1 LTVLVTGSSGFI
13 GSHLVKKLKQEHR
26 VVALIHDDVPSR
38 WLDEGYEGT
47 IKVKGDIRDQGLVR
61 RILNQYDVTEVF
73 HLAALAKV
81 KQAYKDPVNVFDINV
96 MGTVSILEAC
106 RQLEVKRTMVLIT
119 DKVYGEKVGATEE
132 DRLQSSEPYAT
143 SKACAQFVAESYRN
157 TYGMEILIPHSCN
170 AFGLDLQSN
179 RLFTNTIKD
188 CLRGVWPTIFRNDK
202 SIREYIYIDDLVE
215 ALNTL
220 MYDTGV
226 SSEPTGIYNIS
237 TGWVFNQMDIVLKI
251 LEGFPGLSPRYIDAE
266 LPRQIQEQTMRSIVW
281 DWKPSWAMDDAIDKT
296 IELFKLYEKDWN
308 WK

>member
-1 LTVLVTGSSGFI
+1 MTVLVTGSSGFI

-38 WLDEGYEGT
+38 WLDEVYEGT

-81 KQAYKDPVNVFDINV
+81 KQAYKDPVNVCDINI

-106 RQLEVKRTMVLIT
+106 RQLEVKKVAVMIT
-119 DKVYGEKVGATEE
+119 DKVYGEKMGATEE

-143 SKACAQFVAESYRN
+143 SKACAQFLAESYRN
-157 TYGMEILIPHSCN
+157 TYGMDILMPHSCN

-188 CLRGVWPTIFRNDK
+188 CLRGISPTVYKNDK
-202 SIREYIYIDDLVE
+202 SVREYIYIEDLVAVLKE
-215 ALNTL
+215 L
-220 MYDTGV
+220 MYPYK
-226 SSEPTGIYNIS
+226 SEDPILGSGIYNIS
-237 TGWVFNQMDIVLKI
+237 TGWVFNQQEIVHKI
-251 LEGFPGLSPRYIDAE
+251 LERFPKLSPRYIDAE
-266 LPRQIQEQTMRSIVW
+266 LPKQIQAQTMKSVILG
-281 DWKPSWAMDDAIDKT
+281 WKPTWTLDDAIDKT
-296 IELFKLYEKDWN
+296 IELFKLYECDW
-308 WK
+308 K

>member
-1 LTVLVTGSSGFI
+1 MTVFVTGSSGFI
-13 GSHLVKKLKQEHR
+13 ASHLVKKLKQEHR

-38 WLDEGYEGT
+38 WLDEVYEGT

-81 KQAYKDPVNVFDINV
+81 KQAYKDPVNVCDINI
-96 MGTVSILEAC
+96 MGTVNILEAC

-143 SKACAQFVAESYRN
+143 SKACAQFLAESYRN
-157 TYGMEILIPHSCN
+157 TYGMDILIPHSCN

-188 CLRGVWPTIFRNDK
+188 CLRGTPPQIFRNDK
-202 SIREYIYIDDLVE
+202 SIREYIYITDLVE

-220 MYDTGV
+220 MYNTAV
-226 SSEPTGIYNIS
+226 SSEPTGLYNIS
-237 TGWVFNQMDIVLKI
+237 TGWVFNQEDIVLKI
-251 LEGFPGLSPRYIDAE
+251 LERFPKIHPKYIEAK
-266 LPRQIQEQTMRSIVW
+266 LPIQIQEQTMKSVNW
-281 DWKPSWAMDDAIDKT
+281 VWKPSWTLDAAIDKT